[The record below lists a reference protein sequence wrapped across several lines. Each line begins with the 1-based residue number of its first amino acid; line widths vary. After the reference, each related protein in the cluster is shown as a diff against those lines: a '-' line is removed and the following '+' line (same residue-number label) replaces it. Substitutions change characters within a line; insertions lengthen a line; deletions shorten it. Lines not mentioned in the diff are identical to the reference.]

1 MIYKYLLFIY
11 DIDDISKLFIQY
23 EVIIITTIN

>member
-1 MIYKYLLFIY
+1 MRYKYLLFIY